1 MEATVIQAFTDLKAD
16 NAIRLV
22 GEVIDAD
29 DARIAEL
36 EQGGWVKPI
45 AAAPEKPKPVRKPA
59 ARTRTRKTA
68 AK

>member
-1 MEATVIQAFTDLKAD
+1 MKATVIQAFTDLKAD
-16 NAIRLV
+16 NAIRMI

-45 AAAPEKPKPVRKPA
+45 GEPKTAKTVRKPA

>member
-1 MEATVIQAFTDLKAD
+1 MKATVIQAFTDLKAD

-36 EQGGWVKPI
+36 EQGGWVKPLK
-45 AAAPEKPKPVRKPA
+45 AQPKKPVRKTA
-59 ARTRTRKTA
+59 ARTRTRKTD